1 MATRPFP
8 AKHGVQHA
16 TTPQSSQLELYKRIF
31 AEAADAI
38 AIIAPDGTYLEQN
51 AAHEQLTGYSSSDLA
66 GHTPAIHLGEAVFQ
80 QIGAELARTGR
91 YRGEVTSRDKH
102 GAMHAIDLM
111 AFSVPNAAGEA
122 ACFVGIKRDIT
133 ERKRIEQERTSRIRE
148 LESVYR
154 LIRMLDR
161 VSRLD
166 DVYDAAL
173 IAVLSSVGADRAA
186 ILIYDDDDKMHF
198 KAWRGLSAQYRSA
211 VDGHSPWQRNDVDAQ
226 PILVS
231 NVMFDQSMTEYRTT
245 IIAEGIQALAFIP
258 IANEGKLFGKFMLYF
273 NQTHEFQPIE
283 VRTAQALAAPV
294 AAAIERHRAEEALRH
309 SEKLATA
316 GRLAAT
322 IAHEINNPLEAV
334 TNLAFLA
341 RSVCQEPQTLEYLQ
355 QLDRELTRVSQ
366 ITRQTLGFYRESGRA
381 SALDA
386 GVIVLELLHIYEPRI
401 RNKSIEVSVS
411 CEAAPIYAVSGEVRQ
426 VLTNII
432 VNAIDALDHGGHI
445 AVSARSR
452 GDQTEIAITDNG
464 NGIPPEHLDRIFEPF
479 FTTKQQVGTGLGLW
493 VTRQL
498 LEKNRGTIG
507 VRSSINAE
515 DHGTTVTVMLP
526 SQP

>member
-8 AKHGVQHA
+8 AKRGVLHA
-16 TTPQSSQLELYKRIF
+16 TTPRSSQLELYKRIF

-51 AAHEQLTGYSSSDLA
+51 AAHEQLTGYSSSELA
-66 GHTPAIHLGEAVFQ
+66 GQTPAIHLGEAVFQ
-80 QIGAELARTGR
+80 QIAAELARSGR
-91 YRGEVTSRDKH
+91 YRGEVASRDKH

-133 ERKRIEQERTSRIRE
+133 ERKRIEQERTSRICE

-154 LIRMLDR
+154 LIRMLNR
-161 VSRLD
+161 VSRLEN
-166 DVYDAAL
+166 VYEAAL
-173 IAVLSSVGADRAA
+173 VAVMSSVGADRAA
-186 ILIYDDDDKMHF
+186 ILLYDDDDKMHF
-198 KAWRGLSAQYRSA
+198 KAWRGLSEEYRRA
-211 VDGHSPWQRNDVDAQ
+211 VDGHSPWQRYYADVQ
-226 PILVS
+226 PVLVS
-231 NVMFDQSMTEYRTT
+231 NVMFDGSMAKYRAT

-258 IANEGKLFGKFMLYF
+258 IVNEGKLFGKFMLYF
-273 NQTHEFQPIE
+273 NQSHEFEATE

-294 AAAIERHRAEEALRH
+294 AAAIERHRADEALRN
-309 SEKLATA
+309 SERLATA

-341 RSVCQEPQTLEYLQ
+341 RSVCQEPQTLEYLNE
-355 QLDRELTRVSQ
+355 LDRELTRVSQ
-366 ITRQTLGFYRESGRA
+366 ITRQTLGFYRDSGMA

-386 GVIVLELLHIYEPRI
+386 GVIVLELLHIYEQRI
-401 RNKSIEVSVS
+401 RNKAIDVSVS
-411 CEAAPIYAVSGEVRQ
+411 CEAAPVYAVSGEVRQ

-432 VNAIDALDHGGHI
+432 LNAIDALTDGGRI
-445 AVSARSR
+445 TVSASSR
-452 GDQTEIAITDNG
+452 GDQTEIAISDNG
-464 NGIPPEHLDRIFEPF
+464 SGIPPEHLDRIFEPF

-498 LEKNRGTIG
+498 LEKNRGSIT
-507 VRSSINAE
+507 VSSSVNPD
-515 DHGTTVTVMLP
+515 DHGTAVTVVLP
-526 SQP
+526 SKP